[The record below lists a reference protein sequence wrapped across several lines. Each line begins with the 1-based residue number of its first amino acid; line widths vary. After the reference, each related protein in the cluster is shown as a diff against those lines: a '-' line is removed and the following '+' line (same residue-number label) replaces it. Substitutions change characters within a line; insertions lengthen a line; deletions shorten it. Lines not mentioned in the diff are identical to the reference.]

1 MELTGQFRNEP
12 VANKMP
18 RARTPDK
25 EEAILEAA
33 ARVFSGRPFHEV
45 LIDDIATAAGVGKG
59 TIYRYFPTKDDLFF
73 AAILHSFDRLSDALA
88 ESLAQETSPRRRLER
103 IAREVLSFSWGRR
116 DLFTLLLNDERR
128 FAKRDGELQK
138 RREAVSRLAQEAI
151 LEGIRR
157 REFRGID
164 ARIGAELFRGMIRA
178 ANTLRRPE
186 DTLDGL
192 VSEIVGIFTHGIE
205 RAQA

>member
-12 VANKMP
+12 VANQMP

-45 LIDDIATAAGVGKG
+45 LIDDVATAAGVGKG

-128 FAKRDGELQK
+128 FAKRDEELQK

-157 REFRGID
+157 REFRGIH

>member
-1 MELTGQFRNEP
+1 
-12 VANKMP
+12 MP
-18 RARTPDK
+18 RARTHDK
-25 EEAILEAA
+25 EETILEAA

-45 LIDDIATAAGVGKG
+45 LIDEVATAAGVGKG
-59 TIYRYFPTKDDLFF
+59 TIYRYFETKEDLYF
-73 AAILHSFDRLSDALA
+73 AALLYSFDELSAALA

-103 IAREVLSFSWGRR
+103 IAREVLSFSWDRR
-116 DLFTLLLNDERR
+116 EIFALLLSDERR
-128 FAKRDGELQK
+128 FPKREEEMQK
-138 RREAVSRLAQEAI
+138 RREAMSRLAQEAI

-178 ANTLRRPE
+178 ANGLRRAE

-192 VSEIVGIFTHGIE
+192 VAEIVGIFTRGIE
-205 RAQA
+205 RAHS